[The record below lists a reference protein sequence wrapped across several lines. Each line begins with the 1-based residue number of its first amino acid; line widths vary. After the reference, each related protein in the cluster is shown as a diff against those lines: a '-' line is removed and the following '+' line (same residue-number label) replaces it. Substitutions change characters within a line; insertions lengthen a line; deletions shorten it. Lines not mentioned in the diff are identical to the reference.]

1 MIFGCKT
8 KSKKIN
14 FVFENSSEIRNII
27 YIDLYINEVFY
38 KKFKVEKQN
47 IDHKFIFDEI
57 KIPSNQ
63 DKIKLTFKITETT
76 YISKL
81 NIDKSLFENKDY
93 VTVHV
98 NLKEIIFHEGDYLG
112 VDILSKDSIVKK
124 EFYSEI
130 VPR

>member
-57 KIPSNQ
+57 KISSNQ
-63 DKIKLTFKITETT
+63 DKIKLTFKITETPT
-76 YISKL
+76 SPPMFI
-81 NIDKSLFENKDY
+81 
-93 VTVHV
+93 
-98 NLKEIIFHEGDYLG
+98 
-112 VDILSKDSIVKK
+112 
-124 EFYSEI
+124 
-130 VPR
+130 